1 MRFQATGTYIQ
12 GTADVDPVA
21 APTTIQTNHFFDFGR
36 HVTKAPTKLYLTLFG
51 TASETVTVD
60 IYTLLEHLD
69 ESATVANYA
78 ADAASRWVQFA
89 TGQVITNGVVTAI
102 TSALPAGGP
111 IYIRRTA
118 DAIASGQTRKLSATW
133 M

>member
-21 APTTIQTNHFFDFGR
+21 APATIQTNHFFSFKKN
-36 HVTKAPTKLYLTLFG
+36 VTESPIKLILALAG
-51 TASETVTVD
+51 AAGETVTVD

-69 ESATVANYA
+69 ESALPADYA
-78 ADAASRWVQFA
+78 VSATRWFQFA
-89 TGQVITNGVVTAI
+89 TGQVITNGALSVI
-102 TSALPAGGP
+102 TSALPAGGS

-118 DAIASGQTRKLSATW
+118 DAITAGQTRKLSVAW

>member
-21 APTTIQTNHFFDFGR
+21 APETIQTNHFFGFGR
-36 HVTKAPTKLYLTLFG
+36 HTTTSPTKLILALAG
-51 TASETVTVD
+51 TGSETVTVD
-60 IYTLLEHLD
+60 VYTLLEHLD
-69 ESATVANYA
+69 ESAVPTDYKAVGT
-78 ADAASRWVQFA
+78 RWYQFA
-89 TGQVITNGVVTAI
+89 TGQVVTNGALTVI
-102 TSALPAGGP
+102 TSALPAGGS

-118 DAIASGQTRKLSATW
+118 DAITSSQTRKLSAAW